1 MLKETKTESEQL
13 YRQANERKHQVF
25 KTLKKLEDMNIETG
39 HFHIQVVDYLTEV
52 TKALLHCTRPAFEH
66 IDNHHKGFTKEQI
79 YDLKL
84 VNDGVDNIF
93 NKINSMLREKDFSD
107 LNDVLVMRDNLF
119 GVIAEAIKH
128 QIRRL
133 KEEQSSTKASILY
146 LNILTETKTMVL
158 QSRNLIKSQ
167 GYFLS
172 KIETG
177 ESRETPENTQNTASP
192 ALETAE
198 N

>member
-1 MLKETKTESEQL
+1 
-13 YRQANERKHQVF
+13 
-25 KTLKKLEDMNIETG
+25 MNIETG

-107 LNDVLVMRDNLF
+107 LDDVLVMRDNLF

>member
-1 MLKETKTESEQL
+1 
-13 YRQANERKHQVF
+13 
-25 KTLKKLEDMNIETG
+25 
-39 HFHIQVVDYLTEV
+39 
-52 TKALLHCTRPAFEH
+52 
-66 IDNHHKGFTKEQI
+66 
-79 YDLKL
+79 
-84 VNDGVDNIF
+84 
-93 NKINSMLREKDFSD
+93 MLREKDFSD
-107 LNDVLVMRDNLF
+107 LDDVLVMRDNLF

-177 ESRETPENTQNTASP
+177 ESRETPENTQNTAAP